1 MLTKS
6 MIQASSALNV
16 AAYLLLKAEQAAKE
30 KDSDDFL
37 LDDEAGFEIQSH
49 PVISR
54 LQQLNKLSMQLEDMV
69 ECKIVDMP
77 HQIDNLVKAAA
88 LMKAEPADGNDDYKD
103 DPSSEDPDL
112 SSEDDMDEPRRKVL
126 SQSVPHEESDDDSN
140 EQDFA
145 QSVLNEARF
154 GLRPKEVTAK
164 TSLNGRRPA
173 PSDFG
178 DEEVDEAKS
187 RKTSQSLASTI
198 NTIKQRAS
206 TKTRK
211 SDQHDEDLD
220 KQGGDDDRVR
230 RGLAMM
236 EADLGQLDDDEEDDG
251 GGDNSVDDEIDD
263 DLGVDKFYDQVK
275 LKSQMKK
282 AFKKQLHTVA
292 PKYPVMEEVVAG
304 ERAISKTILKNRGMS
319 AHKAKINRNPRVKK
333 REQYRKALIRRKGA
347 IREVRTQ
354 EGHKYGGE
362 GTGIKTGLSRSRKL
376 GGPA

>member
-1 MLTKS
+1 
-6 MIQASSALNV
+6 
-16 AAYLLLKAEQAAKE
+16 
-30 KDSDDFL
+30 
-37 LDDEAGFEIQSH
+37 
-49 PVISR
+49 
-54 LQQLNKLSMQLEDMV
+54 MQLEDMV
-69 ECKIVDMP
+69 ECKIADMP
-77 HQIDNLVKAAA
+77 DQLDNLVKAAA
-88 LMKAEPADGNDDYKD
+88 LMKAEPVDGDDDDDDDNDDD
-103 DPSSEDPDL
+103 QSSEDPDL
-112 SSEDDMDEPRRKVL
+112 SNEDDVDEPKRKVVG
-126 SQSVPHEESDDDSN
+126 QSVTPTDQESDDDYD
-140 EQDFA
+140 EHEIA

-164 TSLNGRRPA
+164 ASINRRRPA

-198 NTIKQRAS
+198 NTIKQRALV
-206 TKTRK
+206 KTRK

-236 EADLGQLDDDEEDDG
+236 EADLGPLDDDDDDDDHDG
-251 GGDNSVDDEIDD
+251 GDDNSVDDEIDD
-263 DLGVDKFYDQVK
+263 DLGVDNFYDQIK
-275 LKSQMKK
+275 MKSQVQK
-282 AFKKQLHTVA
+282 AFKKQLHAVA

-304 ERAISKTILKNRGMS
+304 ERAITKTILKNRGMS
-319 AHKAKINRNPRVKK
+319 AHKAKINRNPRVEK